1 MFADESPEWNL
12 DLNDTGTCEECGE
25 APAGVHILR
34 VENGG
39 VTHIRLCQNCA
50 ENLAGHTDGM
60 ALVLAVP
67 AAFTRPSGSSLEK
80 GEGLPLPFPE
90 SNALVCTVCGTTLAD
105 FQESGMLG
113 CSVCYQVFAD
123 HLRALVQEAGEIPA
137 HLGKVPQQASE
148 SDVRRREV
156 MRLERMLRELVDHER
171 YEEAAS
177 VRDRLAE
184 LGQMTPGSS

>member
-12 DLNDTGTCEECGE
+12 DFEGSETCEECGE
-25 APAGVHILR
+25 APSVIHLLR

-39 VTHIRLCQNCA
+39 VTHLRLCQKCA
-50 ENLAGHTDGM
+50 ENLAARTEGL

-67 AAFTRPSGSSLEK
+67 TTFTRSPRQEEPGDKTSISFRGAETQM
-80 GEGLPLPFPE
+80 
-90 SNALVCTVCGTTLAD
+90 CTVCGTTLSD
-105 FQESGMLG
+105 IKESGMVG

-123 HLRALVQEAGEIPA
+123 HLRSMVQGDAELSA
-137 HLGKVPQQASE
+137 HLGKVPQHGSE
-148 SDVRRREV
+148 KDVLRREV

-184 LGQMTPGSS
+184 LGRTIARGS